1 MLTILCFF
9 LHQINKEKERKKA
22 HTRPDLII
30 VVSIIRNTHNTS
42 MIAEIYGRDKI

>member
-1 MLTILCFF
+1 MLTIVCFL
-9 LHQINKEKERKKA
+9 LHQINKEKERKKGA
-22 HTRPDLII
+22 HAAWFII